1 MNVRA
6 TDGWTFLHCAAANGN
21 ENIVNLLIQNNANVN
36 DRVLSKTYP
45 ARAISFLAQSNADI
59 CGKIPSDKG
68 PVFRDYS
75 FTSLH
80 FSALNGHCN
89 IVNILIENGAD
100 PLLYEKIGNLNT
112 PKANLTPLDLAAAND
127 HYDIVK
133 LFIENGTNPL
143 LKNKEGKISRAYAKD
158 KNIIDLLKK
167 AENKYLYN
175 QIIKVGVVC
184 GGIAAVAVTI
194 GCIAVNIEL
203 ATAII
208 LAAATFVMG
217 TCIVGSVTYF
227 VNKPSSKLNEASLI
241 PIVQSERAPS
251 S

>member
-1 MNVRA
+1 M
-6 TDGWTFLHCAAANGN
+6 
-21 ENIVNLLIQNNANVN
+21 
-36 DRVLSKTYP
+36 
-45 ARAISFLAQSNADI
+45 
-59 CGKIPSDKG
+59 
-68 PVFRDYS
+68 
-75 FTSLH
+75 
-80 FSALNGHCN
+80 
-89 IVNILIENGAD
+89 IENGAD
-100 PLLYEKIGNLNT
+100 PLLYERIGNLNT

-194 GCIAVNIEL
+194 GWIAVNIEL

-241 PIVQSERAPS
+241 L
-251 S
+251 